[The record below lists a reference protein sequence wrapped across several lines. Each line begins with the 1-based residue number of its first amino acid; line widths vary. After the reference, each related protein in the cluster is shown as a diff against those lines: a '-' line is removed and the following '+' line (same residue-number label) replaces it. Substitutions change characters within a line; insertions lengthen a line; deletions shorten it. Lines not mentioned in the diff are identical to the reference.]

1 MKFPFYLCQ
10 CLLFQ
15 LSYLQRALS
24 HVLKKRSDKVEG
36 VLRPQSSL
44 NHHRKNSDQP
54 LFQFPSNQTVG
65 KTGHT
70 SQLKPDQQI
79 YFNFGTKYFQ
89 EKKHQQTLLL
99 NPHLLHV
106 QFSVVEKG
114 KSHECLK
121 CKNKRVVFDL
131 NPHFQTGMHHR
142 IANKKLRDALI
153 SKKCSFFE
161 HCSNGGG
168 VNPCSKIMSEIV
180 VCSGGHLTT

>member
-24 HVLKKRSDKVEG
+24 HVLKTRSDKVEG

-44 NHHRKNSDQP
+44 NYHRENSDQP

-79 YFNFGTKYFQ
+79 CFNFGAKYFQ
-89 EKKHQQTLLL
+89 EKKQQQMLLL
-99 NPHLLHV
+99 NPPLLQV
-106 QFSVVEKG
+106 QLSVVEKG
-114 KSHECLK
+114 KSYECLK
-121 CKNKRVVFDL
+121 CKNKPAIFDIK
-131 NPHFQTGMHHR
+131 PYFQTGMYHR
-142 IANKKLRDALI
+142 IANKKLQGVP
-153 SKKCSFFE
+153 KKSTIK
-161 HCSNGGG
+161 S
-168 VNPCSKIMSEIV
+168 
-180 VCSGGHLTT
+180 